1 MGADTLDYCTNISKG
16 FMDFLVR
23 IPSDILRK
31 IIAYLNLEDII
42 NLSYTSKLM
51 HQHCNANGI
60 WKSIYLRHSSTQIS
74 ETVEELAQLF
84 GWKKVFFT
92 SKLQLQKQ
100 IRRLRNEHSSQRGD
114 EDQPTSTHYLEDS
127 EYLPNDVDSTFK
139 EVSFLILIQR
149 IFNESQ

>member
-1 MGADTLDYCTNISKG
+1 M
-16 FMDFLVR
+16 
-23 IPSDILRK
+23 
-31 IIAYLNLEDII
+31 
-42 NLSYTSKLM
+42 
-51 HQHCNANGI
+51 I
-60 WKSIYLRHSSTQIS
+60 WPI
-74 ETVEELAQLF
+74 
-84 GWKKVFFT
+84 
-92 SKLQLQKQ
+92 QKQ